1 MTNKSKNQLID
12 FITKTELE
20 TIKTL
25 QPKFNLTELELFE
38 ILDALALQIRLHIH
52 KLK

>member
-1 MTNKSKNQLID
+1 MTNKLKNQLID

-20 TIKTL
+20 TLKTL

-38 ILDALALQIRLHIH
+38 ILDTLALKLRLHIH
-52 KLK
+52 ELK